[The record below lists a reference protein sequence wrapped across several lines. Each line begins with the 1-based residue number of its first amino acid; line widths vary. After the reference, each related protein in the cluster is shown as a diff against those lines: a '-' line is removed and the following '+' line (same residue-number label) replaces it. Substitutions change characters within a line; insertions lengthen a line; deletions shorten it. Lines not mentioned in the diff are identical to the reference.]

1 MSDSEVDLDMDFEM
15 DDEISLGTTSS
26 DSDSDQD
33 DGEVGEIEGSEDNR
47 GTVGT
52 NSAQSQTPAPQAY
65 QHEPDPPARAPPVEG
80 DDEGDDAAGH
90 RAGANIDVSR
100 LDPANIRNWYV

>member
-47 GTVGT
+47 GTVRRQRHRHT
-52 NSAQSQTPAPQAY
+52 STSRI
-65 QHEPDPPARAPPVEG
+65 PPPELPLWKATMKVMMQ
-80 DDEGDDAAGH
+80 
-90 RAGANIDVSR
+90 
-100 LDPANIRNWYV
+100 LDTGQVLTSM